1 MLKATHPGECRRSNT
16 ASTTAHP
23 MRKIRMNSHRSSIH
37 RSVLPTVL
45 ATSIAFAF
53 ALGLPAHAQSRYP
66 ASSGSTGGPQYKS
79 NPAGPGRSGATDG
92 HAQYQYGGV
101 SGSPPASSQQ
111 AGSIGSAHPAQATNA
126 DLGRNNGQS
135 RNGVGSGTA
144 TRDKN
149 GFQSQ
154 QNNKNATG
162 VGATNRF
169 NDTGFHGPSP
179 SAGANPYA
187 NDHGSTGGGAADQ
200 GRPNLPGGGMG
211 GAADAPKQPTGRS
224 NAGGGADGSKYGE
237 DLNGM
242 NSDWGHPPDGYDS
255 QGNLWAKGKLQNGF
269 APDPD
274 DSNRQIQYRNGKD
287 VSIKTYKEKNK
298 DGGTGDRPDNS
309 GGSGTLVGPGGHV
322 TNPGQPA
329 GQDAGGG
336 QGDRGNTP
344 GNNTTQHRSGSGQL
358 YHAGKRGQ
366 NDAPIVPKDVGTLDS
381 HKQNK
386 GNIDPKLG
394 GTNVGH

>member
-37 RSVLPTVL
+37 RSVLPTGL

-79 NPAGPGRSGATDG
+79 NPADPGRSGASDG

-101 SGSPPASSQQ
+101 SGSPPASSQ
-111 AGSIGSAHPAQATNA
+111 AGSIESAHPAQATNA

-135 RNGVGSGTA
+135 RNGVGSGAA

-187 NDHGSTGGGAADQ
+187 NDHGSRGGGAADQ
-200 GRPNLPGGGMG
+200 GRPNFGNGGMG
-211 GAADAPKQPTGRS
+211 GAATRGFPGTSTETNQSGHSDSSGSGAKDALENFKYDHSHHDPGDAPSSGTDDLGHHWT
-224 NAGGGADGSKYGE
+224 NGAKDRKDTVKPY
-237 DLNGM
+237 
-242 NSDWGHPPDGYDS
+242 
-255 QGNLWAKGKLQNGF
+255 K
-269 APDPD
+269 DP
-274 DSNRQIQYRNGKD
+274 KA
-287 VSIKTYKEKNK
+287 

-309 GGSGTLVGPGGHV
+309 GGSGTLVGAGGHV

-329 GQDAGGG
+329 GQDAGSG

-358 YHAGKRGQ
+358 YQAGKRGQ
-366 NDAPIVPKDVGTLDS
+366 NDAPIVPKDVGALDS

-386 GNIDPKLG
+386 GNVDPKLG